1 MEPTTEMVHPS
12 LLRSHLR
19 PPRPLRLG
27 ARRSLCALLAAYLL
41 WASACS
47 PPPASD
53 AEVPPAP
60 LLVGSGWVEERL
72 GEEDLV
78 ILHVGSDSSFAAG
91 HIPGARPM
99 ALQRFAPE
107 VDGLGTEMPDP
118 ARFRELLEEAGVSL
132 DSRIVVYT
140 VTHPPQFAAR
150 LYLTLE
156 HFGLG
161 AQSSILNGGLRA
173 WEDEGRPVSTDP
185 TPADR
190 GVLPDLTAGGE
201 LVVDHAYVLARVL
214 DGGARVVDA
223 RDAPFWTGEQQLQVR
238 SEQPGRIPGALNLP
252 FRSLVDETGHFLEEE
267 RLRALFIEA
276 GVQPGEPLVAYCHV
290 GQQASLLTVAARL
303 LGHPVHLYDGSWE
316 DWSRRD
322 ELPAET
328 NRD

>member
-1 MEPTTEMVHPS
+1 MESTPEMVRAS

-19 PPRPLRLG
+19 PPDPLRLR
-27 ARRSLCALLAAYLL
+27 ARRSLGGLLAALLL
-41 WASACS
+41 WAGACS
-47 PPPASD
+47 PSPATD
-53 AEVPPAP
+53 ADASPAP
-60 LLVGSGWVEERL
+60 LLVGPEWLEERL

-118 ARFRELLEEAGVSL
+118 ASFRELLEEAGISAH
-132 DSRIVVYT
+132 SRIVVYT

-161 AQSSILNGGLRA
+161 ARSSILDGGLRA
-173 WEDEGRPVSTDP
+173 WEAEGRPVSTDSAE
-185 TPADR
+185 PAR
-190 GVLPDLTAGGE
+190 GVLPDLAPGGGV
-201 LVVDHAYVLARVL
+201 LVDHAYVADRVL
-214 DGGARVVDA
+214 DAGVRVVDA

-238 SEQPGRIPGALNLP
+238 SERPGRIPGALNVP
-252 FRSLVDETGHFLEEE
+252 FRSLVDEAGHFLAED
-267 RLRALFIEA
+267 RLRALFSEA
-276 GVQPGEPLVAYCHV
+276 GVQPGDPVIAYCHV
-290 GQQASLLTVAARL
+290 GQQASLLAVAARL

-316 DWSRRD
+316 DWSRRA

-328 NRD
+328 DQD